1 MAKQTNEQAVAEIW
15 QLFRETDAQFKET
28 AARFKDTD
36 AKFKDT
42 DAKFKETDAKLR
54 RLEGLFGN
62 QWGKLLEALV
72 QPAVLKLFQARGH
85 QVRRLHQR
93 SKARING
100 KNMEIDLI
108 LEDQTEVIAI
118 EVKSIMTVEH
128 ISDFLDDL
136 AFFTDFFPLYK
147 GYQLYGAVAGLDVSE
162 DVERYAYRRG
172 LFVLRVTGDDMV
184 QITNDDR
191 FHPRDFGQEISG
203 TGRQ

>member
-1 MAKQTNEQAVAEIW
+1 MAKQTTEQAVAEIW
-15 QLFRETDAQFKET
+15 QLFRETDAKFKET
-28 AARFKDTD
+28 AAQ
-36 AKFKDT
+36 
-42 DAKFKETDAKLR
+42 FKETDAKLR

-128 ISDFLDDL
+128 ISDFLADL
-136 AFFTDFFPLYK
+136 ALFTEFFPLYK

-172 LFVLRVTGDDMV
+172 LFVLRVTGDDRV

-191 FHPRDFGQEISG
+191 FHPRDFGQQGSRAVG
-203 TGRQ
+203 Q

>member
-1 MAKQTNEQAVAEIW
+1 MAKQTTEQAVAEIW

-28 AARFKDTD
+28 AARFK
-36 AKFKDT
+36 
-42 DAKFKETDAKLR
+42 ETDVKFQETNAKLR

-62 QWGKLLEALV
+62 QWGKLLEAWV

-93 SKARING
+93 SKSRVNG

-118 EVKSIMTVEH
+118 EVKSVMTVEH
-128 ISDFLDDL
+128 ISDFLIDL
-136 AFFTDFFPLYK
+136 ASFTEFFPLYK
-147 GYQLYGAVAGLDVSE
+147 GYQIFGTVAGLDVSE

-184 QITNDDR
+184 QINNDDR
-191 FHPRDFGQEISG
+191 FRPRDFG
-203 TGRQ
+203 TA